1 MPESRLAEVEAR
13 CRVLQEMYDALL
25 DRLVKAG

>member
-13 CRVLQEMYDALL
+13 YRVLQELYDALL
-25 DRLVKAG
+25 DRFVKAG